1 MNSYHLSAYFIFL
14 LLIPLSV
21 ESQIYHKNGIVVSEH
36 QIASEIGAKILKE
49 GGNAIDASIATAF
62 ALAVVFPQ
70 AGNIGGGGFLVFVN
84 NKGES
89 TTIDFREKAPLA
101 SSTTM
106 YLDEKG
112 NYIPM
117 SNHNGLLAVGV
128 PGTVAGLWMA
138 HQKYGSLPW
147 ADLVQ
152 PAIDLAEQGV
162 PLSFTLAQHAKR
174 FITDAPNEFMKNFYT
189 NGTGIP
195 LKMGE
200 IWIQPQLANT
210 LSVIRDHGHDGFY
223 AGDIAEKLAKF
234 MAEHGGIITEEDL
247 SKYEAVE
254 RAPVKGTYKGFE
266 IVSMGPPSSGGA
278 SIIQM
283 MNMMELVDWDT
294 IEFNSTDYVHI
305 LAESMRRAYA
315 DRAEFLGDPDFNPD
329 MPIERLISKEHAQN
343 RFKYIDWT
351 KASKSDSSTF
361 GQLYDGR
368 STTHLSV
375 MDKEGNAVSMTY
387 TLEWSYGSRMGSS
400 ELGFI
405 LNNEMGDFNP
415 QPGMT
420 NTSGRIGTNPNL
432 IAPEKRMLSS
442 MSPTIVKKDGK
453 PYLVIGT
460 PGGRTI
466 INTTFQTILNVLEF
480 NMPIDKAIEAMKIH
494 HQWLPDMIFYEPDK
508 MSPDTREALKVM
520 GHALSDRRTN
530 LGRLMGIIYDSEL
543 EIFIGANDS
552 GSPDSGVSGY

>member
-1 MNSYHLSAYFIFL
+1 MKNPLLFFFFILFL
-14 LLIPLSV
+14 FPTPSN
-21 ESQIYHKNGIVVSEH
+21 SQIYHQNGMVVSEH
-36 QIASEIGAKILKE
+36 NIASDVGANILKQ
-49 GGNAIDASIATAF
+49 GGNAIDATIATAF

-70 AGNIGGGGFLVFVN
+70 AGNIGGGGFLVFMN
-84 NKGES
+84 ADGES
-89 TTIDFREKAPLA
+89 TSIDFREKAPLA
-101 SSTTM
+101 SSMTM
-106 YLDEKG
+106 YLDEQG

-117 SNHNGLLAVGV
+117 SNHNGLLSVGV

-147 ADLVQ
+147 TDLVQ
-152 PAIDLAEQGV
+152 PAIDLADQGV
-162 PLSFTLAQHAKR
+162 PLSFTLAQHAER
-174 FITDAPNEFMKNFYT
+174 FETDAPDEFMKNFYT

-200 IWIQPQLANT
+200 IWKQPELAHT
-210 LSVIRDHGHDGFY
+210 LSIIRDHGHDGFY
-223 AGDIAEKLAKF
+223 SGEVAERLAKY

-254 RAPVKGTYKGFE
+254 RLPVKGTYKGFE

-329 MPIERLISKEHAQN
+329 MPIDRLLSKEHAQN
-343 RFKYIDWT
+343 RFQHIDWEQ
-351 KASKSDSSTF
+351 ASVSDSSLF
-361 GQLYDGR
+361 GQLYDGK

-375 MDKEGNAVSMTY
+375 MDNEGNAVSMTY
-387 TLEWSYGSRMGSS
+387 TLEWTYGSRRGSPD
-400 ELGFI
+400 LGFI

-420 NTSGRIGTNPNL
+420 NSSGRIGTPPNV

-508 MSPDTREALKVM
+508 MSPDTREALKAM
-520 GHALSDRRTN
+520 GHSLSYRRTN
-530 LGRLMGIIYDSEL
+530 LGRLMGIIYDPVL
-543 EIFIGANDS
+543 EVFIGANDS